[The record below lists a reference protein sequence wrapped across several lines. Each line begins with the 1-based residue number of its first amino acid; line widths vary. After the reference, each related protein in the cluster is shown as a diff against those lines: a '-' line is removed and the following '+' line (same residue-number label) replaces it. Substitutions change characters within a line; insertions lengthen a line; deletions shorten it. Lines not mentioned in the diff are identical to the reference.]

1 MMITVANRHIAFL
14 LLAFAICGLPASA
27 QTTPPAAPPPPPVL
41 PPESHQFDF
50 WLGEW
55 DVFNPKGKKVGESR
69 IEAVA
74 DGWGILENW
83 TGLPPV
89 PGNSGKSLNTYDAS
103 RKEWRQFWVGGG
115 LLEISGRL
123 VDGRMVL
130 SGESDIGG
138 PKSLNR
144 ITWTPNPD
152 GSVRQFWEQSSDDG
166 KTWKP
171 AFDGLYRHRAR

>member
-1 MMITVANRHIAFL
+1 MKYLR
-14 LLAFAICGLPASA
+14 LLAGMLALASSLLFA
-27 QTTPPAAPPPPPVL
+27 QNTPPAAPPPPPQA

-55 DVFNPKGKKVGESR
+55 EVFNPKGVKVGESR
-69 IEAVA
+69 IQSIA
-74 DGWGILENW
+74 DGWGLLENW
-83 TGLPPV
+83 TGLPAV

-103 RKEWRQFWVGGG
+103 RKQWRQFWVGGG
-115 LLEISGRL
+115 LLEISGGL

-130 SGESDIGG
+130 SGESEIGG
-138 PKSLNR
+138 PKALNR

-152 GSVRQFWEQSSDDG
+152 GSVRQFWEQSSDEG

-171 AFDGLYRHRAR
+171 AFDGLYRHRSK